1 MDKTDIQEAKSLHWL
16 SNMFPFTKIPLD
28 ETDKMSNAI
37 HIYCKAGAK
46 KIESMQEEIE
56 MLKEYIDNLER
67 GK

>member
-1 MDKTDIQEAKSLHWL
+1 MAETNIQEAKSLLWL
-16 SNMFPFTKIPLD
+16 SSMFPFTKIPLD

-46 KIESMQEEIE
+46 KIETMQEEIK

-67 GK
+67 KS

>member
-1 MDKTDIQEAKSLHWL
+1 MDGTDIQEAKSLHWL

-28 ETDKMSNAI
+28 ETDKISNAI
-37 HIYCKAGAK
+37 HIYCKVGAK

-67 GK
+67 GN